1 MKEDVSKIEESS
13 EADVNSLPLPE
24 TMPVDEEGN
33 MIDTRIP
40 FDLKPPGK
48 PKSSDF
54 LNIVSH
60 QIYHDVGSTPHHSRV
75 LLVSGRAPQFTTY
88 YFPM

>member
-1 MKEDVSKIEESS
+1 MKEDVSKIEEVS

-24 TMPVDEEGN
+24 SMPVDEEGN

-40 FDLKPPGK
+40 LDLKPPGK
-48 PKSSDF
+48 SKSSDF

-60 QIYHDVGSTPHHSRV
+60 HDVGSTPHHSRIS
-75 LLVSGRAPQFTTY
+75 LVSGRVH
-88 YFPM
+88 